1 MTQHTFKK
9 VKFPIFNFRYYFPTY
24 ENDNLLCQLDDDD
37 DDDDVSESRGGVAII
52 AEETN
57 ITNTILSDKNT
68 QTRIVILMVI
78 GSEPISH

>member
-1 MTQHTFKK
+1 MYCFTFQTTKDDTAYI

-52 AEETN
+52 AEESN
-57 ITNTILSDKNT
+57 ITNTILSDKT
-68 QTRIVILMVI
+68 LRQELL
-78 GSEPISH
+78 S